1 MLWIASKGAALCQLI
16 LEKNV
21 FVMKQTC
28 LAGNWTCRSRWS
40 RRGPGPAPPA
50 SPGSQH
56 SVPRGQT
63 GGERQTLAWRWAA
76 VHSWRSTSSYRS
88 PAEEGRRRSIGCDI
102 HRLYEFTKVFLT
114 NNTSFPVR
122 HTRSV
127 LSSMNFRVW
136 YEVFL
141 PRKLLVTHSVYGS
154 VTKHWQIIMFT
165 ATAYVSWMI
174 FAVGLMCVSNWPG
187 VSWSGPEKGQGSP
200 VVSCN
205 AAELSQNGTCTHVYI
220 QYSTYYSPACKELR
234 LYLNTQ

>member
-1 MLWIASKGAALCQLI
+1 
-16 LEKNV
+16 
-21 FVMKQTC
+21 MKQTC

-76 VHSWRSTSSYRS
+76 AHSWRSTSSYRS

-122 HTRSV
+122 HARSV

-154 VTKHWQIIMFT
+154 VTKHWQIIICWLPQRTYHGWFSQW
-165 ATAYVSWMI
+165 VW
-174 FAVGLMCVSNWPG
+174 CVCVKLTRGIMEWARERSRF
-187 VSWSGPEKGQGSP
+187 S
-200 VVSCN
+200 SCFM
-205 AAELSQNGTCTHVYI
+205 
-220 QYSTYYSPACKELR
+220 
-234 LYLNTQ
+234 